1 MELEAWREEDGGRS
15 SSSCLQKREACH
27 ALKAQ
32 RESNSR
38 SLIIMLICV
47 CILRVYTHKQTCTP
61 SHAGTSDLN
70 MGSDQ
75 KAAFAYVTLPALPVF
90 PDNSRFVKS
99 GYLLPLCSLTY
110 KFCTLHSSLRNHPFL
125 VSDFA
130 RASRVHDCSSWTSS
144 VYRLSFY

>member
-1 MELEAWREEDGGRS
+1 MVGAAPAPACRS
-15 SSSCLQKREACH
+15 AEHVMRSKR
-27 ALKAQ
+27 K
-32 RESNSR
+32 ESPIAE

-61 SHAGTSDLN
+61 SRAGTSDLN